1 MQIGVAFAPTS
12 RSDAPPEPTRV
23 PAAMSAYS
31 QGTTFNDGNSF
42 GTALLKSSRNDSV
55 AVIDFRLDSNV
66 SSSYHVELASFQL
79 KPTRS
84 NTIASASTGVAA
96 IFDGMQYAVEWT
108 ASTTASYMTGPMCP
122 SPGSWSLVPYEGG
135 HQQWYHSI
143 GRDASEVAS
152 MQLQALQMQINVPA
166 SHPKN
171 CITLQTA
178 GPPSAMAL
186 ACHSVYRSGGSSAAC
201 AWALLHVVAQ
211 ENADLLCRSF
221 GLDIAV
227 DKNMPALPESD
238 SFGSLTSGGLWFV
251 PQLRK
256 CMNPLPSPSPAL
268 DANMYS
274 TVLVTGG
281 LGDIGL
287 LVGFWVAVTWP
298 GTRVVLLS
306 RNGSSSRRSLCMS
319 NISVPITAVRCDTS
333 SLCEL
338 TSLAADLQASD
349 APPIKAIF
357 HAGGVIQVLSRPTP
371 NWI

>member
-1 MQIGVAFAPTS
+1 LQIGVAFAPTS
-12 RSDAPPEPTRV
+12 RSDAQTEPTRL
-23 PAAMSAYS
+23 PAAISAYS

-42 GTALLKSSRNDSV
+42 GTALLKRSRKDSV

-66 SSSYHVELASFQL
+66 SSSYHVELANFQL

-84 NTIASASTGVAA
+84 STIASASTGVAA
-96 IFDGMQYAVEWT
+96 ILDGMQYTVEWT
-108 ASTTASYMTGPMCP
+108 AFTAASYTSGPKCP
-122 SPGSWSLVPYEGG
+122 SSGSWSLVPNEGSQ
-135 HQQWYHSI
+135 QQWHHSI

-152 MQLQALQMQINVPA
+152 MQLQALQMQIEDPA
-166 SHPKN
+166 SHLKK

-178 GPPSAMAL
+178 GPPSVMTL

-211 ENADLLCRSF
+211 ENADVLCRSY
-221 GLDIAV
+221 GLDVSV
-227 DKNMPALPESD
+227 DKIMPALPESD

-256 CMNPLPSPSPAL
+256 CMNRLPPSPAL

-306 RNGSSSRRSLCMS
+306 RNGSSRRLSLCMS
-319 NISVPITAVRCDTS
+319 NISAPITAVRCDAS

-338 TSLAADLQASD
+338 TSLASDLQASD

-357 HAGGVIQVLSRPTP
+357 HAGGVIQVLSCPMP
-371 NWI
+371 N

>member
-1 MQIGVAFAPTS
+1 M
-12 RSDAPPEPTRV
+12 
-23 PAAMSAYS
+23 PAAISAYS
-31 QGTTFNDGNSF
+31 QGTSFNDGNSF
-42 GTALLKSSRNDSV
+42 GTALLQRSRKDSV

-66 SSSYHVELASFQL
+66 SSSYHVELANFQL

-84 NTIASASTGVAA
+84 STIASASTDVAA
-96 IFDGMQYAVEWT
+96 IIDGMQYAVEWT
-108 ASTTASYMTGPMCP
+108 ASTAASYMSGPMCP
-122 SPGSWSLVPYEGG
+122 SPGSWSLVPNEGG

-152 MQLQALQMQINVPA
+152 MQLQALQMQIEDSA
-166 SHPKN
+166 SHLKN

-178 GPPSAMAL
+178 GPPSVMAL

-211 ENADLLCRSF
+211 ENADVLCRSF
-221 GLDIAV
+221 GLDVAV
-227 DKNMPALPESD
+227 DKIRPIALPESD
-238 SFGSLTSGGLWFV
+238 SFGSLISGGLWFV

-256 CMNPLPSPSPAL
+256 CINRLPQSPAL

-287 LVGFWVAVTWP
+287 LVGFWVAATWP

-306 RNGSSSRRSLCMS
+306 RNGSSSRRSLCMP
-319 NISVPITAVRCDTS
+319 NISAPITAVRCDAS
-333 SLCEL
+333 NLCEL
-338 TSLAADLQASD
+338 TSVAADLQASD

-357 HAGGVIQVLSRPTP
+357 HAGGVIQVLSRPIP
-371 NWI
+371 N